1 MQAQQVPA
9 FWRNLFSP
17 SSRYKTEAAS
27 LARLYLNTAHD
38 NQKNAALISE
48 YILLE
53 EQQLSNEA
61 FQKWMMLSYWN
72 VLLKEEQDMTK
83 RHTYVPSF
91 QRYRT
96 AFERVWQIVDRRY
109 PQQIV
114 YSSEY
119 LCSKPEVSREDV
131 G

>member
-1 MQAQQVPA
+1 
-9 FWRNLFSP
+9 LFSP

-61 FQKWMMLSYWN
+61 FQKWMMLSY
-72 VLLKEEQDMTK
+72 
-83 RHTYVPSF
+83 
-91 QRYRT
+91 
-96 AFERVWQIVDRRY
+96 
-109 PQQIV
+109 
-114 YSSEY
+114 
-119 LCSKPEVSREDV
+119 
-131 G
+131 